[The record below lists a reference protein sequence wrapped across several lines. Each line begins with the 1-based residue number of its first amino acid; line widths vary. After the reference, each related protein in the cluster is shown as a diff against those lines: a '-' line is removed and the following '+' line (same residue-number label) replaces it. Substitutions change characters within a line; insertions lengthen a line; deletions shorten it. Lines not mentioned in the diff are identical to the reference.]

1 MFEQERKVSK
11 RKGST
16 PQVEGAAPK
25 AKKLNIYK
33 VVTHF
38 PGKEEADHEDHTTTD
53 YVRAKTLTGAAKIV
67 ADKYVVASLATQEDL
82 LALAKIAVI
91 GEKVD

>member
-1 MFEQERKVSK
+1 MSK

-33 VVTHF
+33 VVTTIEKAGGNEHL
-38 PGKEEADHEDHTTTD
+38 PVERTD
-53 YVRAKTLTGAAKIV
+53 YVRAKTLVGAAKIV
-67 ADKYVVASLATQEDL
+67 ADKFVVASLATQEDL